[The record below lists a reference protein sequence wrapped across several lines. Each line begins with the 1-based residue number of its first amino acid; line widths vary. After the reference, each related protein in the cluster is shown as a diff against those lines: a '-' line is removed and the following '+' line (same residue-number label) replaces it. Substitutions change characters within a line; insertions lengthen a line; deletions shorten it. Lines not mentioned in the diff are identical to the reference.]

1 MPPNPPPHEGMH
13 DHHSQQPPPVK
24 QVQRAKTMKSTASKV
39 GRFFK
44 KTGKDSDKHRDN
56 ELRSISSASSQRGW
70 DRTSFGGGPEYYNDA
85 LDRPV
90 SQATSYYGE
99 PSSNDFGSDARPTSI
114 QNDGGAGDFSLARQH
129 ADDESPEVQELLR
142 ELEEVNT
149 AISHMQ
155 KEVISEADRKHA
167 LQQQYEEMRR
177 MLQQEEQEYQQIEH
191 RFFEHTRSV
200 RATDDDLS
208 TIRDTFKLL
217 KYSIARLVMSLN
229 KKADMHTAASKFAS
243 KWPTLIPEGGSELEP
258 VHINL
263 LAEKLVHEHLV
274 YEIFKCP
281 VYPGMEI
288 NDAYASVSEW
298 MTANGSDFAVRL
310 RQQLACIIAKSS
322 KDSELQQAAA
332 TEKKRIVDTI
342 YQDLA
347 DVYSPFLREH
357 DAKADEEKRYINKVS
372 DIVEKALKLTVA
384 IRGQEVDIS
393 TLDTK
398 EGEAQFDPETMVD
411 VKGKTTGKVRF
422 CICPPFIGGDGE
434 HGFVE
439 KGKVVVA

>member
-1 MPPNPPPHEGMH
+1 MH
-13 DHHSQQPPPVK
+13 VYHRIYHS
-24 QVQRAKTMKSTASKV
+24 
-39 GRFFK
+39 
-44 KTGKDSDKHRDN
+44 
-56 ELRSISSASSQRGW
+56 SII
-70 DRTSFGGGPEYYNDA
+70 
-85 LDRPV
+85 LD
-90 SQATSYYGE
+90 
-99 PSSNDFGSDARPTSI
+99 DFGSDARPTSI